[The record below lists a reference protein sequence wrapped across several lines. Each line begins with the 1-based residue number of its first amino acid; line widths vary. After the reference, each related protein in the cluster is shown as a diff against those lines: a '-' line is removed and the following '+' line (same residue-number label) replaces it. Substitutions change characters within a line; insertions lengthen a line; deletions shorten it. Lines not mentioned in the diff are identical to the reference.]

1 MDGAQRSISIE
12 SAMDLSI
19 KATGKIEIDGQ
30 TGVKVNSAGGNLE
43 LTSNMQASLKG
54 MQTSVEGTGTAE
66 VKSSGPLTVRGAIV
80 NIN

>member
-1 MDGAQRSISIE
+1 MDGTKQSISIE
-12 SAMDLSI
+12 SAMDLTI

-43 LTSNMQASLKG
+43 LTSNMQTSLKG

-66 VKSSGPLTVRGAIV
+66 LKANGPLTVRGAIV